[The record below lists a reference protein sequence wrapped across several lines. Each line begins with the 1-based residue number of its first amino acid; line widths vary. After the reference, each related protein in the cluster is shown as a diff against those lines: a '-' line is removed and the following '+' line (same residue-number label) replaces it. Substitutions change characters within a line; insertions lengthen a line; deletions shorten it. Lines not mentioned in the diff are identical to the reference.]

1 MAANDQYID
10 HTTAAALEERAKLRK
25 HFNRFDIYFFLIC
38 TIVGVDT
45 LGQVAQN
52 GAQGFLWLLVL
63 AVVFFVPYAL
73 LTAEL
78 GSAFTEEGGAYVWT
92 RMAWGR
98 FVAAINAIFYWFS
111 NPIWIGATLA
121 LLCIAAIQNYFV
133 NFSNGSIWYY
143 LIGMGYIWFSVYSA
157 ILSFGIGKWIPTI
170 GAWCR
175 IVVIS
180 LFAVTTVIYAFKH
193 GLNFPSGSAFKPTW
207 TQFIALTPLLFFNY
221 VGFELPNAA
230 GDEMKDAQ
238 KDVPFT
244 VIRAM
249 FTSILL
255 YGLPILAII
264 SVVPP
269 DQIKG
274 KGVSAFLD
282 AVSTVFSGVYG
293 GAASTMVKIAAVMFI
308 LALVSS
314 ACTWLMGSDRSQ
326 AVACYDGAGPRFL
339 GKFSARLGTPVNVNF
354 LSGCFSTL
362 VFVIAS
368 ELTSGSAAD
377 AFNVMIGVVLTFTTI
392 SYIVIFPAL
401 AKLRMS
407 HPDVHRPYR
416 VPGGMA
422 GVWVCTGLTTFWAVF
437 ASIVAIFPGFLDGQ
451 FFHNGSFYSGAF
463 LNNADLPSNVSRLKY
478 ETISLVAIGVT
489 MVAGVIF
496 YYLGAP
502 TRAASVDV
510 ALEGNEAMVPQTS
523 GE

>member
-1 MAANDQYID
+1 MAASEQFVE
-10 HTTAAALEERAKLRK
+10 HTTAAALEEKAKLQK
-25 HFNRFDIYFFLIC
+25 HFSRFDIYFFLIC

-63 AVVFFVPYAL
+63 AVFFFVPYAL

-78 GSAFTEEGGAYVWT
+78 GAAFTEEGGAYVWT
-92 RMAWGR
+92 RMAFGR
-98 FVAAINAIFYWFS
+98 LVAAVNAVFYWFS

-121 LLCIAAIQNYFV
+121 LLACASIQSYFWS
-133 NFSNGSIWYY
+133 FSNGSVPYY
-143 LIGMGYIWFSVYSA
+143 LVGLAYIWFSVWSA
-157 ILSFGIGKWIPTI
+157 ILSFGVGKWIPTI

-175 IVVIS
+175 IVVIG
-180 LFAVTTVIYAFKH
+180 LFSVTTIVYAFEH
-193 GLNFPSGSAFKPTW
+193 GLHFPAAHQFSPTW
-207 TQFIALTPLLFFNY
+207 TEFIALAPLLFFNY

-230 GDEMKDAQ
+230 GDEMEDAQ
-238 KDVPFT
+238 RDVPVT
-244 VIRAM
+244 VLRACV
-249 FTSILL
+249 TAILL

-269 DQIKG
+269 SEIHG

-282 AVSTVFSGVYG
+282 AVATVFTVYG
-293 GAASTMVKIAAVMFI
+293 SAADTMIKIAAVMFI

-326 AVACYDGAGPRFL
+326 AVASYDGAGPRIL
-339 GKFSARLGTPVNVNF
+339 GTFSARFGTPINVNF
-354 LSGCFSTL
+354 LSGVLSTI

-368 ELTSGSAAD
+368 VLTSGSAAD

-416 VPGGMA
+416 VPGGMT
-422 GVWVCTGLTTFWAVF
+422 GVWVCVGLTTSWAVF
-437 ASIVAIFPGFLDGQ
+437 ASIVAVFPGFLDGQ
-451 FFHNGSFYSGAF
+451 L
-463 LNNADLPSNVSRLKY
+463 LNNADLPTNVSRLKY
-478 ETISLVAIGVT
+478 EAISLIAIGVT
-489 MVAGVIF
+489 LVVGLLF
-496 YYLGAP
+496 YWAGAP
-502 TRAASVDV
+502 TRAKSVTV
-510 ALEGNEAMVPQTS
+510 ALEGNEDIGGLATAT
-523 GE
+523 GD